1 MKKVELKNA
10 KEKFANA
17 RELCPGMSEEMYIVT
32 DYLAT
37 VVKDTLV
44 PENLV
49 MTVLDILDSIDKGK
63 TSYKA
68 KVFPELFIKDVRT
81 TTIRM
86 LALPKYID
94 EVADEEFATKY
105 RKVSKDVFRVV
116 PPKTIK
122 TELGEEYP
130 EYAKVA
136 ANYWA
141 NAIQAPKLKNGD
153 SFTSFIATAAAGPVK
168 KYTDE
173 EIKTFQDNLTE
184 SIYELTE
191 TYGECLLSVDYGPCS
206 ILANAGSLI
215 GVNPMFG
222 YPWKTRMYITKKS
235 VEVKEGYGANR
246 KVIYS
251 KLDDLKNGIKKVLNL
266 KPKQ

>member
-1 MKKVELKNA
+1 MKKVELKDA

-17 RELCPGMSEEMYIVT
+17 RELCPGMSEEMYVVT

-37 VVKDTLV
+37 VVKNTV
-44 PENLV
+44 IPEKLIL
-49 MTVLDILDSIDKGK
+49 TILDILADIDKGK
-63 TSYKA
+63 TSYKE
-68 KVFPELFIKDVRT
+68 KPFPELFIKNT
-81 TTIRM
+81 KTATIRM

-94 EVADEEFATKY
+94 EIADEEFAKRY
-105 RKVSKDVFRVV
+105 RKVSKEIFNLA
-116 PPKTIK
+116 PPKSIK

-141 NAIQAPKLKNGD
+141 NAIQAPKLNNGD
-153 SFTSFIATAAAGPVK
+153 GFTSFIATVAAGPVK

-173 EIKTFQDNLTE
+173 EIKTFQENLTE

-191 TYGECLLSVDYGPCS
+191 TYGECLLYVDYGPCP

-215 GVNPMFG
+215 GVNQMFG

-235 VEVKEGYGANR
+235 VEVKEGYGANK

-251 KLDDLKNGIKKVLNL
+251 KLDDLKNGIKKVLNI